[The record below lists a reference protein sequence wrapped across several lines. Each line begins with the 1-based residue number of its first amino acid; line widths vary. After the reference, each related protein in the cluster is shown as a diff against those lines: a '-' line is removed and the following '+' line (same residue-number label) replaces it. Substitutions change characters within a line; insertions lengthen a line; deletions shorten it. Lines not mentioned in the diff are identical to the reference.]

1 MNTFLRTPESLYNYI
16 KNNQNMADLKAQI
29 AENEKDLT
37 LLEQSIDR
45 YEKANFAGV
54 VEVLSRSYNK
64 LMQKTLLLKLKLN
77 EVEKQN
83 LLFELQSLT
92 SN

>member
-29 AENEKDLT
+29 ADNEKDLD
-37 LLEQSIDR
+37 LLDQSIKR
-45 YEKANFAGV
+45 YEEANFAGV